1 MGAIG
6 TAMRPAFA
14 AQMKRLLGLK
24 FAPSNLTTHW
34 EALSDIPDD
43 LLAEAVTR
51 AAKDCIDF
59 PAPKELRSFADQ
71 VRARASAVAVEE
83 DRGVELIAPVVLG
96 TLPTGTVIK
105 AKREWRYY
113 CEDCSDSGWRSIWCG
128 ERFVMLEDGKTKREL
143 AMPWMESGHCGRRG
157 EHGAHEFV
165 APCPCAS
172 SNPDI
177 VRRKERMAHA
187 GTKGQE

>member
-128 ERFVMLEDGKTKREL
+128 EQTART
-143 AMPWMESGHCGRRG
+143 APWMESGHCGRRG
-157 EHGAHEFV
+157 EHGSHEFV
-165 APCPCAS
+165 AACPCAS

-187 GTKGQE
+187 GTKGQA